1 MVFHVKHSI
10 DKFLVDANPILS
22 KISINRL
29 FVLYVMYNS
38 GNIRL
43 LGHRL

>member
-10 DKFLVDANPILS
+10 DKFLVGANSIFS
-22 KISINRL
+22 KIPNNCL
-29 FVLYVMYNS
+29 FVLYVVYNS

>member
-1 MVFHVKHSI
+1 MVFYVKHFI
-10 DKFLVDANPILS
+10 DKFLVGANPILS
-22 KISINRL
+22 KIPNNRL